1 MLASIEPLLATP
13 FPPSLGPDRRSG
25 VLDQN
30 ALNEKLDAALRATKL
45 SRENQQLVRAL
56 LLLWH
61 DHLDTAHTIAQDIHN
76 PDGSFVHGIM
86 HRREPDYSNAGY
98 WFRRVGQHGSFP
110 ELAKRVAEVLESKK
124 NRTMQSKLLPGGSWD
139 PFGFI
144 SACEHSKT
152 DTERALLEDIQAIET
167 RVLLDQFSQ

>member
-1 MLASIEPLLATP
+1 MLASLEPLLLTE
-13 FPPSLGPDRRSG
+13 FPASLGPDRRSG
-25 VLDQN
+25 VLEEN
-30 ALNEKLDAALRATKL
+30 VLNEKLDAALRGKGL
-45 SRENQQLVRAL
+45 SQEKRQLIQAL

-61 DHLDTAHTIAQDIHN
+61 DHLHVAHSIAQDISG

-98 WFRRVGQHGSFP
+98 WFRRAGQHPAFP
-110 ELAKRVAEVLESKK
+110 ELAKRVEDVLESKK
-124 NRTMQSKLLPGGSWD
+124 NRALQSKLLPGGSWD

-144 SACEHSKT
+144 HACEHAKT
-152 DTERALLEDIQAIET
+152 DTERALLEDIQAVET